1 MTKVV
6 VTKDGFGGVNPLL
19 VFIYEYNEKQV
30 VVVLDDDFVL
40 YILMSSQLTIDISHF
55 QRKI

>member
-30 VVVLDDDFVL
+30 VVVLDNDFVFDVAP
-40 YILMSSQLTIDISHF
+40 IDN
-55 QRKI
+55 